1 MRQTR
6 ALTALAIL
14 GVIGIVHHSPS
25 LAEAGQG
32 NTIMHLNG
40 MMANAVSV
48 SDEQKPLIHK
58 VGDGYSGTSYS
69 GMSSPNMTPQAM
81 PSPQDP
87 AVGNQPRSTGDY
99 KSGSVSNEG
108 RYGSTSDNYM
118 KKESSGSSTGPYG
131 SSVYGGPPATP
142 SADPMIKELNRD
154 PSMR

>member
-6 ALTALAIL
+6 VLAALAIF
-14 GVIGIVHHSPS
+14 GVMGIVHHSTS
-25 LAEAGQG
+25 LAEAWQG
-32 NTIMHLNG
+32 SAITHLNG
-40 MMANAVSV
+40 KMANAVSV

-58 VGDGYSGTSYS
+58 VGDGYSG
-69 GMSSPNMTPQAM
+69 MSSPNMTPQAM
-81 PSPQDP
+81 PSPQNP
-87 AVGNQPRSTGDY
+87 AVGSQPRSTGDY
-99 KSGSVSNEG
+99 KSGSLSNEG